1 MAESKK
7 INFEEKIKRLDEIV
21 DSISN
26 KSLSLD
32 ESLLLYEEG
41 NKIIKELEKTLKEA
55 QDNIKKVIEK

>member
-41 NKIIKELEKTLKEA
+41 NKIIKELEKTLKKA
-55 QDNIKKVIEK
+55 QENIKEVIEK

>member
-55 QDNIKKVIEK
+55 QGNIKEVIEK

>member
-1 MAESKK
+1 MAQSKK

-32 ESLLLYEEG
+32 ESLSLYEEG
-41 NKIIKELEKTLKEA
+41 NKIIEELQKTLKDA
-55 QDNIKKVIEK
+55 QKNIKEVIEK

>member
-21 DSISN
+21 DSISI

-55 QDNIKKVIEK
+55 QENIKEVIEK